1 VSMPAT
7 RLMVARLAL
16 GTAATLAGLL
26 ALVAPTDPLK
36 LVLWAIA
43 LTGAST
49 FPVLV
54 LSIWWKRLNVFGAV
68 AGMLTGFG
76 VTVLAI
82 IAGEAGLTGTD
93 GALAAAIGLPASVV
107 ATIAVALATP
117 SPQKNIMEL
126 LRDIRVPGGEVLYD
140 REMRYERR
148 ARAQRP

>member
-1 VSMPAT
+1 M
-7 RLMVARLAL
+7 
-16 GTAATLAGLL
+16 
-26 ALVAPTDPLK
+26 
-36 LVLWAIA
+36 
-43 LTGAST
+43 
-49 FPVLV
+49 
-54 LSIWWKRLNVFGAV
+54 
-68 AGMLTGFG
+68 
-76 VTVLAI
+76 LAI

-148 ARAQRP
+148 AKAQRP

>member
-1 VSMPAT
+1 
-7 RLMVARLAL
+7 
-16 GTAATLAGLL
+16 
-26 ALVAPTDPLK
+26 
-36 LVLWAIA
+36 
-43 LTGAST
+43 
-49 FPVLV
+49 
-54 LSIWWKRLNVFGAV
+54 VFGAV

-117 SPQKNIMEL
+117 GPQKHIMEL

-148 ARAQRP
+148 AKAQRS